1 MTMRRSGLAL
11 LATVV
16 IILAAVGVLNDRG
29 VATNPVVAGTGAA
42 SPTAQSSA
50 LYCTG
55 LTNARGGLRGV
66 VTFINTTGTT
76 RHVLVHAF
84 ATGATTAVATALVLG
99 PYARQSVAPTTLLVG
114 KTYALAAE
122 IDGGGVSAV
131 QVDSRVG
138 TQSPCVSQG
147 VTNWYASGFD
157 STVGSSAVLSVY
169 NPTATAA
176 VFNVTVFTP
185 GGFSSPAPLQG
196 VSVGAHAVLT
206 LNLGEQ
212 IVATQNFGVQVTV
225 LRGSLVAVGDQV
237 SKSVASFN
245 YGSPLL
251 ASTGTFPLVTTA
263 NRAIAQVRIANPG
276 PASATVTFTVKLGK
290 FKVAPQSTELRPYQS
305 ATVVI
310 TPNTAIPAAGEASLT
325 MTATQAV
332 DATLVTGT
340 LDGLTSSPLGSPVS
354 RAVLADVTGGGF
366 DRAVLTNVA
375 ARSTKVSW
383 TLRHHGTLTSSGTT
397 SLAAGAS
404 ASLGVLVGG
413 RQKLQGSTLVLTS
426 ATPSL
431 VVSATLSTSPA
442 GVVLTSGLDGG

>member
-1 MTMRRSGLAL
+1 MRKSGLPL
-11 LATVV
+11 LATVLIV
-16 IILAAVGVLNDRG
+16 LATVGVLNDRG

-42 SPTAQSSA
+42 SPAAQSSA

-66 VTFINTTGTT
+66 VTFINTTADT
-76 RHVLVHAF
+76 RQVLVHAF
-84 ATGATTAVATALVLG
+84 ATGATSAVATAFTLG
-99 PYARQSVAPTTLLVG
+99 PYARQSVAPTNLLVG
-114 KTYALAAE
+114 KTYALAAQ

-131 QVDSRVG
+131 QVASRFG
-138 TQSPCVSQG
+138 TQSPCVNQG

-176 VFNVTVFTP
+176 VFNVTAFTP
-185 GGFSSPAPLQG
+185 GGFSSPASLQG
-196 VSVGAHAVLT
+196 VSVGPHAVMT

-237 SKSVASFN
+237 SKNVASFN
-245 YGSPLL
+245 YGTTLL
-251 ASTGTFPLVTTA
+251 ASTGILPLVTTA

-276 PASATVTFTVKLGK
+276 PAPATVTLKVKLGK
-290 FKVAPQSTELRPYQS
+290 FHVAAQSTELRPYHS
-305 ATVVI
+305 AMIVI
-310 TPNTAIPAAGEASLT
+310 TPNTAIPAAGEATLT
-325 MTATQAV
+325 MTSTQAV
-332 DATLVTGT
+332 DVTLVTGT
-340 LDGLTSSPLGSPVS
+340 QEGLTSSPLGSPVS

-366 DRAVLTNVA
+366 DRAVVTNVSA
-375 ARSTKVSW
+375 AKTLVSW

-397 SLAAGAS
+397 ALGARAS
-404 ASLGVLVGG
+404 ASLGVLLGG
-413 RQKLQGSTLVLTS
+413 RAKLRGSTLVLTS
-426 ATPSL
+426 ATASL

-442 GVVLTSGLDGG
+442 GVTLTSALNGG

>member
-1 MTMRRSGLAL
+1 MRRSGLAL

-84 ATGATTAVATALVLG
+84 ATGATSAVATAFTLG
-99 PYARQSVAPTTLLVG
+99 PYARQSVAPTNLLVG

-131 QVDSRVG
+131 QVASRVG

-206 LNLGEQ
+206 LDLGEQ

-237 SKSVASFN
+237 SKNVASFN
-245 YGSPLL
+245 YGSPVL
-251 ASTGTFPLVTTA
+251 ATTGIFPLVTTA

-276 PASATVTFTVKLGK
+276 PAPATVTFKVKLGK

-305 ATVVI
+305 AMVVI

-325 MTATQAV
+325 MSATQAV

-366 DRAVLTNVA
+366 DRAVLTNVSDA
-375 ARSTKVSW
+375 TTEVSW

-397 SLAAGAS
+397 SLASGAS
-404 ASLGVLVGG
+404 ASLGVLLGG
-413 RQKLQGSTLVLTS
+413 RQKLQGSTLVLAS

-442 GVVLTSGLDGG
+442 GVVLTSGLNGG